1 MLKLSSDQLLKA
13 IENLYEAVEIL
24 ESVLQEIETGAM
36 RGMLLSQRLA
46 EAWYKVNCCRLY
58 TEDDLNLEELNLEA
72 MGLISD
78 AKCMIDSL
86 IGWGKGMTF
95 HGRLAITTSINSA
108 SQNLLLA
115 LCELEDWLNK
125 RTGEGNAGNIL
136 ITG

>member
-1 MLKLSSDQLLKA
+1 MLKLNLEQLLEA
-13 IENLYEAVEIL
+13 IENLYEAVAIL

-36 RGMLLSQRLA
+36 RGILLSERLA

-58 TEDDLNLEELNLEA
+58 TEGDLHVEELNLEA

-78 AKCMIDSL
+78 AKCMMDSL
-86 IGWGKGMTF
+86 IGWRKGMTF
-95 HGRLAITTSINSA
+95 HGRLAITTSIHSA

-125 RTGEGNAGNIL
+125 RTGEELPAIS
-136 ITG
+136 